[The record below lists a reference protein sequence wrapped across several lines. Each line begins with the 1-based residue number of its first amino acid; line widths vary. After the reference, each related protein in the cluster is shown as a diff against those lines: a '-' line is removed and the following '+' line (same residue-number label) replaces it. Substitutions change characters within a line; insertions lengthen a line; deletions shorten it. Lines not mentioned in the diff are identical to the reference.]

1 MQDVNLASTAAPPAL
16 PFPTLSLEHASPQNI
31 LDANEKPK
39 LVPENEEVKIKETD
53 MVGNEEVKKIEN
65 QGDEVVNQAGDIVP
79 GTTMK

>member
-1 MQDVNLASTAAPPAL
+1 
-16 PFPTLSLEHASPQNI
+16 
-31 LDANEKPK
+31 
-39 LVPENEEVKIKETD
+39 

>member
-39 LVPENEEVKIKETD
+39 LVPENEEVKIKDSEKETD
-53 MVGNEEVKKIEN
+53 LVDNEEVKRTETMN
-65 QGDEVVNQAGDIVP
+65 WSTRQ